1 MIFEELHALPR
12 KHTGRHGTPDLLPYS
27 HLADD
32 GIIAQKD
39 GSYLRSYLVRGP
51 DLKSASFED
60 ILALK
65 HQGNHALARL
75 EDGWMVQTDLVRFPS
90 AEYLSSKALPDPVS
104 QLIERERERH
114 YRAEGAHLETAI
126 YLSVTYRPPAKHE
139 SWFRR
144 LFFVDAV
151 TEDERALAY
160 FIATTDTLTHDLS
173 AGLDITPLD
182 SGALLSFIQSS
193 IIGEQVTV
201 RPPKS
206 LNYLDLFLGR
216 WRLTT
221 GTKPTI
227 GGKHIRVV
235 VPTGLPLESHGE
247 VCGFLSELPFP
258 YRYSIRAILLG
269 TYNANKAIGIRRKHH
284 HQKRERLWDFLSN
297 TAGKQSNPQYL
308 NEHAV
313 DMAEDANEAVKEA
326 ESNAVRYAF
335 TSIGVVLIGDVM
347 AEVDEQAAYVRKLFS
362 HHGFVARIEDFNTVE
377 AWRSSLAGDG
387 FSNIRRPLVNT
398 MNFADLM
405 PMTTLWTGDQYNPNP
420 MYPSESPPMF
430 YATSAGQTAFRFHPH
445 VSDVGHGIIIGP
457 IGSGKSTFIDFMIAQ
472 SFRIPDM
479 QVFVF
484 DKGYPSFIL
493 TKACGGQHWDLG
505 NDPISAAPLINVD
518 QDIEREWAHGYV
530 SGLLRTAL
538 RRELQPI
545 EDDAAWR
552 ALELLGRRP
561 RHQRTMTALQI
572 NVQNDELKQA
582 LTRYTLKGPMGRYI
596 DAHEDAL
603 LTERFITFEME
614 TLQNNKALIPMLLYL
629 FHRIEQRLD
638 GRPTLVV
645 IDEAWVAL
653 SKSFFGAKIEEWLR
667 SWRKKNAAVWLAT
680 QSLDDLRR
688 SDYRAVILESCHSQI
703 YLGNPEAATH
713 NIADIYRDFGLSD
726 RQIQIIAEA
735 VAKREYYLVSP
746 NGRRLFDLAL
756 EPLTLSFVGASSKE
770 DIKRAR
776 ELMAEHGEGW
786 PGHWLRERGVSGSAE
801 EFEQLAGQQDAPIT
815 GHPCYLSQR
824 QSHRG
829 PHMNWRISHRP
840 IFEIPGRG
848 EFPTLNEHL
857 WLIGGGSVLFVALCM
872 YMRANHIQGQWGM
885 ATLYLMRDAW
895 HAIIHPGG

>member
-1 MIFEELHALPR
+1 MIFDELHALRRRPSN
-12 KHTGRHGTPDLLPYS
+12 RHGTPDLLAYS
-27 HLADD
+27 HLVDD
-32 GIIAQKD
+32 GIAALKD
-39 GSYLRSYLVRGP
+39 GSYLRSYLVQGP
-51 DLKSASFED
+51 DLKSASFEE

-75 EDGWMVQTDLVRFPS
+75 DDGWMVQTDLVRFPS
-90 AEYLSSKALPDPVS
+90 AEYLSSEAIPDPVS

-126 YLSVTYRPPAKHE
+126 YLSVTYRPPARHE

-144 LFFVDAV
+144 LFFDDAV
-151 TEDERALAY
+151 TEDERVLAH
-160 FIATTDTLTHDLS
+160 FIATTDTLSHDLS
-173 AGLDITPLD
+173 AGLDITALN
-182 SGALLSFIQSS
+182 SGELLSFIQSS

-227 GGKHIRVV
+227 GGRHIRVV

-247 VCGFLSELPFP
+247 VCSFLSELPFP

-269 TYNANKAIGIRRKHH
+269 TYNANKAIGERRKHH

-297 TAGKQSNPQYL
+297 AAGKQSNPQYL

-326 ESNAVRYAF
+326 ESNEVRYVY
-335 TSIGVVLIGDVM
+335 TTIGVVLIGDVM

-362 HHGFVARIEDFNTVE
+362 HHNFVARIEDFNTVE

-398 MNFADLM
+398 MNLADLM
-405 PMTTLWTGDQYNPNP
+405 PMTTLWTGDLYNPNP
-420 MYPSESPPMF
+420 MYPPKSPPFF
-430 YATSAGQTAFRFHPH
+430 YATSDGQTAFRFHPH
-445 VSDVGHGIIIGP
+445 VSDVGHGIIVGP
-457 IGSGKSTFIDFMIAQ
+457 IGAGKSTIIDFMIAQ

-484 DKGYPSFIL
+484 DKGYSSFIL

-505 NDPISAAPLINVD
+505 NDMISAAPLINVD
-518 QDIEREWAHGYV
+518 QDIEREWADGYV
-530 SGLLRTAL
+530 SALTRAAL
-538 RRELQPI
+538 RRDLTPI
-545 EDDAAWR
+545 EDDALWR
-552 ALELLGRRP
+552 ALELLGRHP
-561 RHQRTMTALQI
+561 RHQRTITALQAR
-572 NVQNDELKQA
+572 VQNDELKQA

-596 DAHEDAL
+596 DDSEDAL
-603 LTERFITFEME
+603 LTDRFITFEME
-614 TLQNNKALIPMLLYL
+614 TLQNNEALIPMLLYL

-667 SWRKKNAAVWLAT
+667 DWRKKNAAVWLAT

-688 SDYRAVILESCHSQI
+688 SEYRSVILESCHTKV
-703 YLGNPEAATH
+703 YLPNPEAGTD
-713 NIADIYRDFGLSD
+713 NIADIYRDFRLSD

-735 VAKREYYLVSP
+735 VAKREYYLVSHK
-746 NGRRLFDLAL
+746 GRRLIDLAL
-756 EPLTLSFVGASSKE
+756 EPATLSFVGASSKE
-770 DIKRAR
+770 HIRRVR
-776 ELMAEHGEGW
+776 ELIAEHGARW
-786 PGHWLRERGVSGSAE
+786 AVYWLRERGLAEAADELEHSYPDTVSLIHHYTNGVAGSSSR
-801 EFEQLAGQQDAPIT
+801 GAPEDGVT
-815 GHPCYLSQR
+815 P
-824 QSHRG
+824 
-829 PHMNWRISHRP
+829 
-840 IFEIPGRG
+840 
-848 EFPTLNEHL
+848 
-857 WLIGGGSVLFVALCM
+857 
-872 YMRANHIQGQWGM
+872 
-885 ATLYLMRDAW
+885 
-895 HAIIHPGG
+895 